1 MRWFIHHLFKLFLGS
16 AAIMAMSI
24 KWMEQKMNALIKT
37 VLVTTLG
44 FGAAFTA
51 FANTPTD
58 AKAAQRTDMM
68 AKMQAHQAE
77 LFQQADANKD
87 GKLSSVEFD
96 KFNQLKKEMHKA
108 HQEAREKQRFA
119 RLDSNKDGMLSLDE
133 LKASYGKKGMYKHH
147 DGASSHAK
155 PAM

>member
-1 MRWFIHHLFKLFLGS
+1 
-16 AAIMAMSI
+16 
-24 KWMEQKMNALIKT
+24 MNALIKT

-51 FANTPTD
+51 FANSPADSKDT
-58 AKAAQRTDMM
+58 QRTEMM
-68 AKMQAHQAE
+68 AKMQAKHAA

-87 GKLSSVEFD
+87 GKLSEAEFE
-96 KFNQLKKEMHKA
+96 KFNQLKK
-108 HQEAREKQRFA
+108 QAREAQKQVYQKERFA

-133 LKASYGKKGMYKHH
+133 LKAQHGKKGDYKRHH
-147 DGASSHAK
+147 TNTKHTK

>member
-1 MRWFIHHLFKLFLGS
+1 
-16 AAIMAMSI
+16 
-24 KWMEQKMNALIKT
+24 MEQKMNALIKT

-44 FGAAFTA
+44 FGAAFAA
-51 FANTPTD
+51 FANTSTND
-58 AKAAQRTDMM
+58 KVAQRTEMM

-87 GKLSSVEFD
+87 GKLSSTEFD

-108 HQEAREKQRFA
+108 NQEAREKQRFA
-119 RLDSNKDGMLSLDE
+119 RLDTNKDGMLSLDE
-133 LKASYGKKGMYKHH
+133 LKASHAKKGAYKHH
-147 DGASSHAK
+147 GGVSGHAK